1 MSNFSKATRQKLR
14 FQTTLGNLLVEDVWD
29 LSLQQLNQIAKALK
43 KEIKT
48 SENEEDFLNEK
59 TEVDEKTQLR
69 FDIVIEILNI
79 KKAEAKEQKEASSN
93 KAKLQKLYEL
103 LERKQNAAMENLSTE
118 EIQAQIDAI
127 TNAKA

>member
-79 KKAEAKEQKEASSN
+79 KKAEAKEQKEAYSN